1 MNRVL
6 AHIDSHLDQPLDLPT
21 LAAVAHFSPFH
32 FHRLFAAWMGERL
45 GDHVRRRRL
54 EVGAK
59 LLLTQ
64 PRSSVLAVALTVGF
78 GSSEAFAR
86 AFRGHFGCTPT
97 QWRAQRR
104 RRSERPD
111 RNLDQADFPGAG
123 HDTSPFTPRFDTTP
137 MPVTVTDLPA
147 ATLACLRHLGPYGP
161 AVAQFWQTR
170 FDPWL
175 DAHGLQ
181 DAVLYGISHD
191 DPTIADPATCR
202 FDAGAAVAADFAV
215 GDGAF
220 RVTLPGGRYAVLP
233 FRGRPDTIGEAWQSL
248 MRDWLPHSGWQ
259 LDARPCF
266 ERYPPGGG
274 LDRATGT
281 LSCDICIPIT
291 PL

>member
-1 MNRVL
+1 MARMNRVL
-6 AHIDSHLDQPLDLPT
+6 AHIDQHLDQPLDLPT

-54 EVGAK
+54 QVGAK

-64 PRSSVLAVALTVGF
+64 PRSTVLAVALTVGF
-78 GSSEAFAR
+78 GSAEAFAR
-86 AFRGHFGCTPT
+86 AFRQHFGCTPS
-97 QWRAQRR
+97 QWRTQRQR
-104 RRSERPD
+104 KR
-111 RNLDQADFPGAG
+111 DQVAMTDVGDDGGTFI
-123 HDTSPFTPRFDTTP
+123 PRFETMP
-137 MPVTVTDLPA
+137 MTVTVTDLPA
-147 ATLACLRHLGPYGP
+147 ATLACLRHIGPYGP
-161 AVAQFWQTR
+161 TVAHFWQTR

-175 DAHGLQ
+175 DANGLQ

-202 FDAGAAVAADFAV
+202 FDAGAEVAADFAV
-215 GDGAF
+215 GHGAY

-233 FRGRPDTIGEAWQSL
+233 FIGRPETIGEAWQSL
-248 MRDWLPHSGWQ
+248 MRDWLSQSGWQ

-274 LDRATGT
+274 LDQATGT
-281 LSCDICIPIT
+281 LICDICIPIT

>member
-1 MNRVL
+1 MARMNRVL
-6 AHIDSHLDQPLDLPT
+6 AHIDQHLDQPLDLHS

-64 PRSSVLAVALTVGF
+64 PRSTVLAVALTVGF
-78 GSSEAFAR
+78 GSAEAFAR
-86 AFRGHFGCTPT
+86 AFREHFGCPPS
-97 QWRAQRR
+97 QWRSQQQRKR
-104 RRSERPD
+104 
-111 RNLDQADFPGAG
+111 DQAATTDAG
-123 HDTSPFTPRFDTTP
+123 DDAGPFTPRFETTP
-137 MPVTVTDLPA
+137 MTVTVTDLSA
-147 ATLACLRHLGPYGP
+147 ATLACLRHIGPYGP
-161 AVAQFWQTR
+161 TVAHFWQTC

-175 DAHGLQ
+175 DANGLQ

-202 FDAGAAVAADFAV
+202 FDAGAEVVADFAV
-215 GDGAF
+215 GQGAF

-233 FRGRPDTIGEAWQSL
+233 FSGRPDTIGEAWQSL
-248 MRDWLPHSGWQ
+248 MRDWLPQSGWQ

-281 LSCDICIPIT
+281 LTCEICIPIT